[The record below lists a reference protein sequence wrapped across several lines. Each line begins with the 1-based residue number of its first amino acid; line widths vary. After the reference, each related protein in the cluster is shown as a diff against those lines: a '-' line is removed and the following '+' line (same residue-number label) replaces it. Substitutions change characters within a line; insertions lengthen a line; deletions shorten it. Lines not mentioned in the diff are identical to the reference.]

1 MSDDAS
7 RLEVTC
13 PSCGKLYRVKREL
26 AGKTAKCACGAK
38 LKIPSPEPPEATEH
52 EIDGLFS
59 DDVAQVRPF
68 DDADFDAPSNDSI
81 DVEAP
86 TERYVPQS
94 IRQALAA
101 GESTAGKSW
110 HAAGTGGKSESS
122 WALKFVGVFGFLII
136 AQTALAALVLVGSV
150 LLYLLRPDATLVIG
164 AALIGVLALL
174 LTIYYVIYRLGR
186 GLVDGERSAVH
197 GLTVLLALNT
207 VASIGTVIAFPPLI
221 VPALVG
227 LAVNSVFYLAPIT
240 VAYLHW
246 DDFHVV
252 ED

>member
-13 PSCGKLYRVKREL
+13 PSCGKLYRVKSEL
-26 AGKTAKCACGAK
+26 AGKSAKCACGAK
-38 LKIPSPEPPEATEH
+38 LKIPSPPPPETTDD

-59 DDVAQVRPF
+59 EDAAQVRPF
-68 DDADFDAPSNDSI
+68 DESDFDVPGNDSI

-94 IRQALAA
+94 IRQAIAD
-101 GESTAGKSW
+101 GESKASNSW
-110 HAAGTGGKSESS
+110 HSAGTGGGSKSS

-136 AQTALAALVLVGSV
+136 AQTALAALVMVVSV
-150 LLYLLRPDATLVIG
+150 LLYILRPDATLVV
-164 AALIGVLALL
+164 GVVLLGFLAFQLM
-174 LTIYYVIYRLGR
+174 ICYIIYRLGK

-197 GLTVLLALNT
+197 GLTVLFVLNAA
-207 VASIGTVIAFPPLI
+207 ASIALAVVHPPLL
-221 VPALVG
+221 VVALVG
-227 LAVNSVFYLAPIT
+227 LAANAAFYLTPAI

-246 DDFHVV
+246 DDFHVA